1 MKLSIVALLL
11 IANVSAINLELDLK
25 SYQAMQRKIN
35 RKELVSIGEAM
46 AAIQRDDEKEEKKEK
61 KSEEK
66 EDKKEEKKEKKEDK
80 EDKKSEEKEEKK
92 DKKEDKEDK
101 KDEEK
106 KDDKESKE
114 EKPEKAEDEEA
125 EKPKKKSKKD
135 KGPRITDTH
144 DREKPIERIKEWTN
158 GFTEDATDFDE
169 HYPIQKY

>member
-46 AAIQRDDEKEEKKEK
+46 AAIQRDEKEDA
-61 KSEEK
+61 K

-106 KDDKESKE
+106 KKDDKDSKE

-169 HYPIQKY
+169 HYPIQKF

>member
-46 AAIQRDDEKEEKKEK
+46 AAIQRDEKEDA
-61 KSEEK
+61 K

-106 KDDKESKE
+106 KEEKKDDKDSKE

-169 HYPIQKY
+169 HYPIQKF